1 MTRIARVLPAVS
13 VAIDPRAASCERS
26 SKYVEP
32 PAASYTVDRFTLA
45 PEPTDTLT
53 GAMVSPEF
61 FSTSNVRP
69 LLGRFFL
76 PIEYETVGQPVM
88 GVISDELWR
97 RRFKAAPQVLGE
109 RVQLNGQAVMVIGV
123 APPDFAWPTGAAV
136 WLPRVPR

>member
-1 MTRIARVLPAVS
+1 MTRIATVLPAVS
-13 VAIDPRAASCERS
+13 VAIIAATSCERS

-88 GVISDELWR
+88 VISDELWR
-97 RRFKAAPQVLGE
+97 RRFKASPQVLGE

-123 APPDFAWPTGAAV
+123 APADFAWPTGAAV

>member
-1 MTRIARVLPAVS
+1 MTRIATVLPVVS
-13 VAIDPRAASCERS
+13 VAIIAATSCERS

-61 FSTSNVRP
+61 FSASNVRP

-88 GVISDELWR
+88 VISDELWR
-97 RRFKAAPQVLGE
+97 RRFKAAPQVIGE
-109 RVQLNGQAVMVIGV
+109 RVQLNARAVIVVGV
-123 APPDFAWPTGAAV
+123 APADFVWPTGAAV